1 MSALHHKKEGGYIL
15 LISVMILGTAAVAI
29 ILVLLV
35 IGVEDNLDSGNYYA
49 GRSAHMFATNCMETA
64 LEKLK
69 ENVNY
74 AGNETLSFPKG
85 ETCTILTIQGSGN
98 TNRKI
103 MTQSNVN
110 GAIQKVQVTVATVS
124 PQIILSRWEE
134 VVDFY

>member
-1 MSALHHKKEGGYIL
+1 MHKNTKNQQGYIL
-15 LISVMILGTAAVAI
+15 LVSVMILGAAAI
-29 ILVLLV
+29 AIVLALLV

-49 GRSAHMFATNCMETA
+49 GRSAHMFATNCMEDA

-74 AGNETLSFPKG
+74 TGNETLAFPKG

-98 TNRKI
+98 SNRKI
-103 MTQSNVN
+103 QTQSNVH

-124 PQIILSRWEE
+124 PQMVLTRWEE